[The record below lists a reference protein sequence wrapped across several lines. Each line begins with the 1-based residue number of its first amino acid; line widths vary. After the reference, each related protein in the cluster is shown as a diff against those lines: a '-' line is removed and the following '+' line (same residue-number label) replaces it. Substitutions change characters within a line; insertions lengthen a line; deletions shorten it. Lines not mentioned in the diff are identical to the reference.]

1 MTLNGPV
8 AVAIGWALLH
18 LLWQG
23 TIVAAILG
31 AALAL
36 MERRSANARYL
47 VSCSALALLLV
58 LGIATA
64 VRAYEPV
71 TTRTTNLAATQS
83 ITEASRGADVLV
95 RTERTGRPLPSAFTD
110 QILATARQAL
120 PSIVLVWL
128 IGVAL
133 LSSRLMMTWLRT
145 QRLARHAAR
154 AANDEWHR
162 VVARLASAMRL
173 RRVVRLVESA
183 AIEVPSV
190 IGWLRPVILLPAS
203 TVTGLAPRQIEMVLA
218 HELAHIR
225 RHDFFINLLQAVV
238 ETLMFYHPAVW
249 WMSRRVRIERE
260 NCCDDL
266 AVAVCGDAIQYA
278 RALARLEELRAS
290 APEIAMAANGGALM
304 ARIRRIAGSRAESIG
319 LGSRWA
325 AAVAMLSILA
335 IAIAVPSLPALAQR
349 EEPKPAKKAETPK
362 KSETVVEVRETR
374 DSDDSDD
381 PDPDYGTPEAE
392 APEVTP
398 PVPPMPPGHAVHV
411 APLAPMAPFAP
422 MAPGMPAPMAM
433 VAPVPPVPPTPTPAP
448 MAMVAVM
455 AGDFAFDFDGNDSPH
470 HAEPDRPLDS
480 AGRLTVDELISLRA
494 VNVTPD
500 YIRSMR
506 ELFPGLTIRGV
517 ISLRAVHVTPEF
529 IREMRSAGFDV
540 KTSREATSLAAT
552 GVTAEWMHEM
562 KAAGVEIHTAR
573 EATSLRAVGVTPDLV
588 RKLAKAGYTNLTARE
603 LTRLA
608 AAGVNDD
615 FIRDMEQYRKK

>member
-31 AALAL
+31 ATLAL

-58 LGIATA
+58 LSIATA
-64 VRAYEPV
+64 IRAYEPV
-71 TTRTTNLAATQS
+71 TTVAKVAPVTSIMVMPPLAD
-83 ITEASRGADVLV
+83 EAPVPV
-95 RTERTGRPLPSAFTD
+95 PM
-110 QILATARQAL
+110 TARFLTAARQSL
-120 PSIVLVWL
+120 PSIVLIWL

-145 QRLARHAAR
+145 QRLARSAAR
-154 AANDEWHR
+154 AANVEWHR

-183 AIEVPSV
+183 AVEVPSV

-278 RALARLEELRAS
+278 RALARLEELRAA

-319 LGSRWA
+319 LGSRWT
-325 AAVAMLSILA
+325 AAVAMLSILV
-335 IAIAVPSLPALAQR
+335 IVVAVPSLPALAQR
-349 EEPKPAKKAETPK
+349 EESKPAKKAEAPK

-374 DSDDSDD
+374 ESDDSDD
-381 PDPDYGTPEAE
+381 ADSDYGTPEAE
-392 APEVTP
+392 APEVP
-398 PVPPMPPGHAVHV
+398 PVPPTPPGHAAHV

-422 MAPGMPAPMAM
+422 MALGTPAPMAM
-433 VAPVPPVPPTPTPAP
+433 IAPVPPVPPTPAPAP
-448 MAMVAVM
+448 MAMAAVM
-455 AGDFAFDFDGNDSPH
+455 AGDYEFEFDGDASPH

-517 ISLRAVHVTPEF
+517 IRLRAVHVTPEF

-540 KTSREATSLAAT
+540 KTSHEATSLAAT
-552 GVTAEWMHEM
+552 GVTSEWMREM

-573 EATSLRAVGVTPDLV
+573 EATNLRAVGVTPELV
-588 RKLAKAGYTNLTARE
+588 RKLAKAGYTNLTARQ
-603 LTRLA
+603 LARLA

-615 FIRDMEQYRKK
+615 FIREMEQYRKK